1 MKDLMNVTSYCLQI
15 LKQEKYD
22 VITELGSLKQEKNV
36 NSSKNDKF
44 TILSG
49 GRLIYRKGF
58 NLLLDAI
65 EYIPS
70 EYDFE
75 VKLVGDGPQYRKLKK
90 RVEKSNVLKN
100 RIEMLGRVPHM
111 KMESLYKMSNIFI
124 MPSLRETTGSVII
137 EALEN
142 GIPVLA
148 ANMFGAKIILDDKCG
163 LLYNID
169 EKEEVS
175 ERLANLIKKCIKN
188 EIKVKNMTND
198 CLEKA
203 KELSFENK
211 IKKYEK
217 IYSEL
222 CEKNSQNEE

>member
-1 MKDLMNVTSYCLQI
+1 
-15 LKQEKYD
+15 
-22 VITELGSLKQEKNV
+22 
-36 NSSKNDKF
+36 
-44 TILSG
+44 
-49 GRLIYRKGF
+49 
-58 NLLLDAI
+58 
-65 EYIPS
+65 
-70 EYDFE
+70 
-75 VKLVGDGPQYRKLKK
+75 
-90 RVEKSNVLKN
+90 
-100 RIEMLGRVPHM
+100 
-111 KMESLYKMSNIFI
+111 
-124 MPSLRETTGSVII
+124 
-137 EALEN
+137 
-142 GIPVLA
+142 
-148 ANMFGAKIILDDKCG
+148 MFGAKIILDDKCG